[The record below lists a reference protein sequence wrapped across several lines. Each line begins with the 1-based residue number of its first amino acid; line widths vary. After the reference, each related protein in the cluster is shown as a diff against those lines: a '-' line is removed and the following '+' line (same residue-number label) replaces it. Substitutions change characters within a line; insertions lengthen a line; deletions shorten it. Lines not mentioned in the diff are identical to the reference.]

1 MQFSDRIQHV
11 FMIGAKS
18 MGTYGGYETFVYKL
32 TEQFKNDE
40 RIKFHVAC
48 KANGDGAMDEKKIKD
63 VTYLDNDRFELNNA
77 TCFKIHVPQIGPAQ
91 ALYYDIVA
99 LKKTC
104 DYIKKYKVENP
115 IVYIM
120 ACRIGPFI
128 KHYYKRIKKH
138 GGKVFLNPDGHEWLR
153 SKWSRPV
160 KFYWKQ
166 SEKIMVK
173 YNDLVVCD
181 SINIEKYIHKNYDKN
196 KKGINTTFIAYGTD
210 LRSSVLKDD
219 NPKLLA
225 WYKKNNV
232 EIENYYLVVGRF
244 VPENSYE
251 IILREFMKS
260 NTNKKLVVITNT
272 NKKLLSELERK
283 LDFKKDKRIKFV
295 GTVYN
300 KELLMKIRENA
311 YAYIHGHTV
320 GGTNPSLIE
329 ALGSTRINLLR
340 DVIFNK
346 EVADDSAFYWN
357 EEKGNLSKLINQV
370 EHIDEDKLNEMSSR
384 AKSIIN
390 ERYTWEYIAKQYEKI
405 LLN

>member
-1 MQFSDRIQHV
+1 MQFSDKIQHV

-18 MGTYGGYETFVYKL
+18 MGTYGGYETFLYKL

-63 VTYLDNDRFELNNA
+63 VTYLDDNRFELNNA

-104 DYIKKYKVENP
+104 DYIKKYKVENS

-128 KHYYKRIKKH
+128 KHYYKRIKKY

-196 KKGINTTFIAYGTD
+196 KKEINTTYIAYGTD

-219 NPKLLA
+219 NPKLMA
-225 WYKKNNV
+225 WYKKNNI
-232 EIENYYLVVGRF
+232 EIGKYYLVVGRF

-260 NTNKKLVVITNT
+260 NTNKKLVVITNS

-357 EEKGNLSKLINQV
+357 EEKGNLSKLINKV
-370 EHIDEDKLNEMSSR
+370 ENFDEDKLSEMSSR

-390 ERYTWEYIAKQYEKI
+390 ERYTWEYIAKRYEKI

>member
-115 IVYIM
+115 VVYIM

-128 KHYYKRIKKH
+128 KHYYKCIKKH

-225 WYKKNNV
+225 WYKKNNI